1 MARFVYKA
9 YGQDGEPITG
19 EVAAETDADA
29 RAHII
34 RQGAVPYELARA
46 DAATRRSSGRA
57 APKDVLTALRQLSAL
72 LRARVGLL
80 DAWAV
85 LASSAPHPDLRS
97 RADAVTRELRAG
109 ERLGDAWRKVGPPAP
124 EYVLRLIE
132 AGEKSGALA
141 ETLSDSVEQM
151 SFQQKVVTELR
162 GALAYPAF
170 LVFAGLAVTLFIL
183 GFVVPRFAEI
193 AASNDA
199 DIPGFAALVLTLG
212 VFVSQNFLLVLA
224 GLIAL
229 AAGGFLLLKSEGGR
243 ATVLNAMSAIPF
255 AARLITDIDM
265 ARWAGVVSLSLRH
278 GVHLTEA
285 LEQAGSVVA
294 SPRRRAQLAKVDG
307 DLREGGA
314 LAESL
319 KRRSDIDVSD
329 ISIIEASETAGELAE
344 GLKLVSEQRRE
355 AAMRRLEEAT
365 RFFEP
370 AAITIVAVFVGLIVV
385 TLVLTMTSFYDF
397 AGTG

>member
-1 MARFVYKA
+1 MARFAYKG
-9 YGQDGEPITG
+9 YGQDGEPVTG
-19 EVAAETDADA
+19 EIAAETDADA
-29 RAHII
+29 RAQIM
-34 RQGAVPYELARA
+34 RQGAVPYELTRA
-46 DAATRRSSGRA
+46 DAATRRSGGRA

-80 DAWAV
+80 DAWGV

-97 RADAVTRELRAG
+97 RAEAVAQELRAG

-141 ETLSDSVEQM
+141 ETLSDSVDQM

-199 DIPGFAALVLTLG
+199 DIPGFAAVILTLG
-212 VFVSQNFLLVLA
+212 VFVSQNFVLVLA

-229 AAGGFLLLKSEGGR
+229 AAGSFLLLRSEGGR
-243 ATVLNAMSAIPF
+243 AAILNAISAIPF
-255 AARLITDIDM
+255 AAKLITDIDM

-294 SPRRRAQLAKVDG
+294 SPQRRAQLEKVDR
-307 DLREGGA
+307 DLREGGG
-314 LAESL
+314 LTESL

-329 ISIIEASETAGELAE
+329 ISIIEASETGGELAE